1 MRIDQAG
8 NDGAAL
14 EVDRARARARERPDI
29 GRAADRDDLAVAHGE
44 CLGCGRGRV
53 EGYDLPVEQN
63 GVGVLAES
71 G

>member
-1 MRIDQAG
+1 MRVPAPA
-8 NDGAAL
+8 N
-14 EVDRARARARERPDI
+14 ARMSAER
-29 GRAADRDDLAVAHGE
+29 ADRDDLAVAHGE

-53 EGYDLPVEQN
+53 EGYDLPVEQD

>member
-1 MRIDQAG
+1 MQIDQAG

-14 EVDRARARARERPDI
+14 EVDRAHARARERPDI

-44 CLGCGRGRV
+44 CLCSGRGRV
-53 EGYDLPVEQN
+53 EGYDLPVEQD
-63 GVGVLAES
+63 GVGALAES